1 MDRDQAQFIYQS
13 IAWSPDID
21 RPTVQ
26 VWQEDQ
32 ERRSWWFDGS
42 VGTIEVSEHECEE
55 WLGTLVRQEPAQHI
69 TTINMTV
76 DMTTAVR
83 IFEETYNRMVTASA
97 NARETIQAAT
107 AAMQPVND
115 SWMF

>member
-1 MDRDQAQFIYQS
+1 MDQYQAQFIYQS

-55 WLGTLVRQEPAQHI
+55 WLNGLVRPEPAPQT
-69 TTINMTV
+69 TTINMDV
-76 DMTTAVR
+76 DMTTAAR
-83 IFEETYNRMVTASA
+83 TFEETYNRMVTASA
-97 NARETIQAAT
+97 NARETVQAAS
-107 AAMQPVND
+107 AAMQPIKE